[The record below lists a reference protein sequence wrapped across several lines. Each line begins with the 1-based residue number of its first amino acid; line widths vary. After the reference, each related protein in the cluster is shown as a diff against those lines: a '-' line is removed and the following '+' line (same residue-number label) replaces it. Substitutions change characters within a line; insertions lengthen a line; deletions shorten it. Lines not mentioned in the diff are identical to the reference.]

1 MGYRRWNDMP
11 EAEQE
16 LCSRVQVFRLTLS
29 YNGKDKTIIRRL
41 LSNYIGGSILST
53 MSYTK
58 STSATEVIKLLLQEG
73 PRWQM
78 KQFGGNCAC
87 ARVARSSRFNCFACL
102 FWTNPCHCKTRRIGH
117 YSDTTILLAGSPLF
131 KYLKSRCR
139 AMSTT

>member
-1 MGYRRWNDMP
+1 MQAFLVEGSPGSSSIKLTWVTDVGMICQKLNKSCVL
-11 EAEQE
+11 A
-16 LCSRVQVFRLTLS
+16 SKLTLS

-87 ARVARSSRFNCFACL
+87 ARVARSSR
-102 FWTNPCHCKTRRIGH
+102 RIGH

-131 KYLKSRCR
+131 KYLKSR
-139 AMSTT
+139 T